1 MSNSTRLLLW
11 ANLGLMSLILGRELW
26 PALHTRPV
34 EAQDLTTGNRAD
46 GTRRELADPAS
57 PLLRSSELL
66 AKIIRT
72 TGPSVVHIETERKT
86 LRGRRADETGS
97 GVIINSRN
105 GQFVVVTNSH
115 VVNGSDVADIA
126 VHLHDKRV
134 LRPIQKLEDRST
146 DLALLLL
153 SERDLTAARLGD
165 SDRLEIGH
173 LVLAMGSPFGLSQST
188 TLGIISAKGRRAL
201 RISETTD
208 ILNQDFLQTDAAINP
223 GNSGGPLIDMYGA
236 VVGINSAIA
245 SNSGGNEGIGFS
257 IPSSLVRTVVEQLLT
272 TGRVVRAYLGVSLD
286 PDFNVETA
294 AALKLDRVR
303 GARVLRV
310 NPDTPADRA
319 QMRIDDVVL
328 TYDGNE
334 VQDENH
340 LINMVSLTP
349 VGRRVRMV
357 VLREGKYVNLDIT
370 LTDRDN
376 LDKPQPERRNPK

>member
-1 MSNSTRLLLW
+1 
-11 ANLGLMSLILGRELW
+11 
-26 PALHTRPV
+26 
-34 EAQDLTTGNRAD
+34 
-46 GTRRELADPAS
+46 
-57 PLLRSSELL
+57 
-66 AKIIRT
+66 
-72 TGPSVVHIETERKT
+72 
-86 LRGRRADETGS
+86 
-97 GVIINSRN
+97 
-105 GQFVVVTNSH
+105 
-115 VVNGSDVADIA
+115 VADIA

-134 LRPIQKLEDRST
+134 LRPVAKLEDRPT
-146 DLALLLL
+146 DLAVLLLG
-153 SERDLTAARLGD
+153 ERDLTAARLGD
-165 SDRLEIGH
+165 SETLEIGH

-223 GNSGGPLIDMYGA
+223 GNSGGPLIDMYGS

-257 IPSSLVRTVVEQLLT
+257 IPSALVRTVVEQLLT

-286 PDFNVETA
+286 PDFNVDA
-294 AALKLDRVR
+294 ASALKLDRVR

-328 TYDGNE
+328 TYDGTE

-349 VGRRVRMV
+349 WDAGYAWWSSGR
-357 VLREGKYVNLDIT
+357 GST
-370 LTDRDN
+370 
-376 LDKPQPERRNPK
+376 

>member
-1 MSNSTRLLLW
+1 M
-11 ANLGLMSLILGRELW
+11 APSL
-26 PALHTRPV
+26 
-34 EAQDLTTGNRAD
+34 
-46 GTRRELADPAS
+46 
-57 PLLRSSELL
+57 
-66 AKIIRT
+66 
-72 TGPSVVHIETERKT
+72 VHIETERKT

-97 GVIINSRN
+97 GVIISART
-105 GQFVVVTNSH
+105 GQFIVVTNSH

-134 LRPIQKLEDRST
+134 LRPVAKLEDRPT
-146 DLALLLL
+146 DLAVLILA
-153 SERDLTAARLGD
+153 ERDLSAARLGD
-165 SDRLEIGH
+165 SEKLEIGH

-223 GNSGGPLIDMYGA
+223 GNSGGPLIDMYGS

-286 PDFNVETA
+286 PDFNVDA
-294 AALKLDRVR
+294 ATALKLDRVR

-328 TYDGNE
+328 TYDGTE

-357 VLREGKYVNLDIT
+357 VFREGKYVNLDIT
-370 LTDRDN
+370 LTDREN
-376 LDKPQPERRNPK
+376 LDKAESERRR